1 MSDGETTNGDDGLVP
16 AERTRPEIITAGDLM
31 GRIFPPI
38 VWTVPGLLMR
48 GSCDLLAGKAKAGKS
63 RFALGLAWSIATG
76 SPALGN
82 LPVIQ
87 GDVLYLALEDGQRR
101 LQGRLMQIAGFDP
114 SSGDAPP
121 EYPHF
126 WTSSEWSPIDEGGL
140 EFIDDWM
147 SSVGNPSLVIVDTLK
162 RVKPYQSSKKQL
174 YDNDYEALQPLADL
188 AHSRDVGI
196 LVVHHTRKA
205 DAEDWLDEISGSTG
219 TTAAVDGAI
228 ILKRKRGSHEA
239 TLFVVNRDAPEDLQ
253 LALVA
258 DRETGGWCYA
268 GDAEAMTLGAA
279 RMEILEI
286 LLTVG
291 RPMKTADIAGAVGK
305 QYTAVTNM
313 LYRMIP
319 EGLVIRTEWGAFS
332 AAPDA
337 VERLK
342 SKFQNTGVNGV
353 NGVNGSGTV
362 YRNGPNG
369 TDLTHLHNYTSDSG
383 DSEVPF

>member
-1 MSDGETTNGDDGLVP
+1 LSDGELVP
-16 AERTRPEIITAGDLM
+16 QERTPPEILTAGALL
-31 GRIFPPI
+31 GRQFPPI

-63 RFALGLAWSIATG
+63 RFALGLGWAIATG
-76 SPALGN
+76 GPALGSI
-82 LPVIQ
+82 PVVA

-101 LQGRLMQIAGFDP
+101 LQGRLMQI
-114 SSGDAPP
+114 SGYTPGDGEPP
-121 EYPHF
+121 DYEHF
-126 WTSSEWSPIDEGGL
+126 HTSSEWSPIDEGGL
-140 EFIDDWM
+140 EFIDGWM
-147 SSVGNPSLVIVDTLK
+147 SDVANPTLVIVDTLK
-162 RVKPYQSSKKQL
+162 RIKPYQSSKKQI
-174 YDNDYEALQPLADL
+174 YDNDYDALQPLSDL

-228 ILKRKRGSHEA
+228 ILKRKRGAREG

-258 DRETGGWCYA
+258 DFESGGWVYA
-268 GDAEAMTLGAA
+268 GDAEAITLSQA
-279 RMEILEI
+279 RLEVLNVLI
-286 LLTVG
+286 SVG
-291 RPMKTADIAGAVGK
+291 RPMKTGDIAGAVGK

-319 EGLVIRTEWGAFS
+319 EGLVIRTDWGAFS

-337 VERLK
+337 VVRLQ
-342 SKFQNTGVNGV
+342 SKVENTGVNGV

-362 YRNGPNG
+362 WRQKPNSS
-369 TDLTHLHNYTSDSG
+369 HLHGLHITHRDSD
-383 DSEVPF
+383 DSDVPF